1 MKQTLYTLLSL
12 FLLISC
18 QQEDILSE
26 QGKGYLQ
33 LTDLSLA
40 SPTIESVHTRA
51 VDTDLYIEI
60 LSGTEPIQSYEP
72 GQFPQEKIELEAG
85 EYTLKAYNDAYKN
98 KTANAPQY
106 YVETTFTIQA
116 EKVTYPTISVPMVNV
131 GISLATLSDELQGL
145 FNDVK
150 LSFYTTDEQ
159 IVTVLQPGE
168 TVYMNYAE
176 DITFTFTYT
185 LTATN
190 ADNETFTTEKKT
202 YGNVEGEKVEP
213 GHCYII
219 TYSLAS
225 PTQLKTI
232 VNP

>member
-1 MKQTLYTLLSL
+1 MKQILYTLLSL

-26 QGKGYLQ
+26 QEKKGYLQ
-33 LTDLSLA
+33 LTNLSLV
-40 SPTIESVHTRA
+40 SPTIESVQTRA
-51 VDTDLYIEI
+51 VDEDLYVEI
-60 LSGTEPIQSYEP
+60 TGTDVNDTYEP
-72 GQFPQEKIELEAG
+72 GTLPNKIELEAG
-85 EYTLKAYNDAYKN
+85 EYTLKAYNEAYQN

-106 YVETTFTIQA
+106 YVEETFTIEA
-116 EKVTYPTISVPMVNV
+116 EKVTYPTIAVPMVNV

-159 IVTVLQPGE
+159 TETVLQPGE
-168 TVYMNYAE
+168 TVYMDYAE
-176 DITFTFTYT
+176 DMTFTYT

-202 YGNVEGEKVEP
+202 YGNVEGEKIEP
-213 GHCYII
+213 GHCYVI

-225 PTQLKTI
+225 STQLKTT

>member
-1 MKQTLYTLLSL
+1 MKQILYTLLSL

-26 QGKGYLQ
+26 QEKKGYLQ
-33 LTDLSLA
+33 LTNLSLV
-40 SPTIESVHTRA
+40 SPTIESVQTRA
-51 VDTDLYIEI
+51 VDEDLYVEI
-60 LSGTEPIQSYEP
+60 TGTDVNDTYEP
-72 GQFPQEKIELEAG
+72 GTLPNKIELEAG
-85 EYTLKAYNDAYKN
+85 EYTLKAYNEAYQN

-106 YVETTFTIQA
+106 YVEETFAIEA
-116 EKVTYPTISVPMVNV
+116 EKVTYPTIAVPMVNV

-150 LSFYTTDEQ
+150 LSFYTTDKQTE
-159 IVTVLQPGE
+159 TVLQPGE
-168 TVYMNYAE
+168 TVYMDYAE
-176 DITFTFTYT
+176 DMTFTYT

-202 YGNVEGEKVEP
+202 YGNVEGEKIEP
-213 GHCYII
+213 GHCYVI

-225 PTQLKTI
+225 STQLKTT

>member
-26 QGKGYLQ
+26 QEKKGYLQ
-33 LTDLSLA
+33 LTNLSLV
-40 SPTIESVHTRA
+40 SPTIESVQTRA
-51 VDTDLYIEI
+51 VDEDLYVEI
-60 LSGTEPIQSYEP
+60 TGTDVNDTYEP
-72 GQFPQEKIELEAG
+72 GTLPNKIELEAG
-85 EYTLKAYNDAYKN
+85 EYTLKAYNKAYQN

-106 YVETTFTIQA
+106 YVEETFAIEA
-116 EKVTYPTISVPMVNV
+116 EKVTYPTIAVPMVNV

-150 LSFYTTDEQ
+150 LSFYTTDKQTE
-159 IVTVLQPGE
+159 TVLQPEE
-168 TVYMNYAE
+168 TVYMDYAE
-176 DITFTFTYT
+176 DMTFTYT

-202 YGNVEGEKVEP
+202 YGNVEGEKIEP
-213 GHCYII
+213 GHCYVI

-225 PTQLKTI
+225 STQLKTT

>member
-1 MKQTLYTLLSL
+1 MKRTLYILLNL

-33 LTDLSLA
+33 LTDLSLV
-40 SPTIESVHTRA
+40 SPTIESVHTRT
-51 VDTDLYIEI
+51 VDEDLYVEI
-60 LSGTEPIQSYEP
+60 IGTDVNNTYEP
-72 GQFPQEKIELEAG
+72 GTFPSKIELEAG
-85 EYTLKAYNDAYKN
+85 EYTLKAYNEAYQN
-98 KTANAPQY
+98 KTPNAPQY
-106 YVETTFTIQA
+106 YVETTFIIQA

-145 FNDVK
+145 FNDVE

-159 IVTVLQPGE
+159 TVTVLQPGE
-168 TVYMNYAE
+168 TVYMDYAE
-176 DITFTFTYT
+176 DMTFTYT

-190 ADNETFTTEKKT
+190 ADDETFTTEKKT

-213 GHCYII
+213 GHCYVI

-225 PTQLKTI
+225 PTQLKTT

>member
-26 QGKGYLQ
+26 QEKKGYLQ
-33 LTDLSLA
+33 LTNLSLV
-40 SPTIESVHTRA
+40 SPTIESVQTRA
-51 VDTDLYIEI
+51 VDEDLYVEI
-60 LSGTEPIQSYEP
+60 TGTDVNDTYEP
-72 GQFPQEKIELEAG
+72 GTLPNKIELEAG
-85 EYTLKAYNDAYKN
+85 EYTLKAYNEAYQN

-106 YVETTFTIQA
+106 YVEETFAIEA
-116 EKVTYPTISVPMVNV
+116 EKVTYPTIAVPMVNV

-159 IVTVLQPGE
+159 TETVLQAGE
-168 TVYMNYAE
+168 TVYMDYAE
-176 DITFTFTYT
+176 DMTFTYT

>member
-1 MKQTLYTLLSL
+1 MKQTLYTLLSI

-33 LTDLSLA
+33 LTDLSLV

-106 YVETTFTIQA
+106 YVETTFTIEA

-168 TVYMNYAE
+168 TVYMDYAE
-176 DITFTFTYT
+176 GITFTYT

>member
-26 QGKGYLQ
+26 QEKKGYLQ
-33 LTDLSLA
+33 LTNLSLV
-40 SPTIESVHTRA
+40 SPTIESVQTRA
-51 VDTDLYIEI
+51 VDEDLYVEI
-60 LSGTEPIQSYEP
+60 TGTDVNETYEP
-72 GQFPQEKIELEAG
+72 GTLPNKIELEAG
-85 EYTLKAYNDAYKN
+85 EYTLKAYNEAYQN

-106 YVETTFTIQA
+106 YVEETFAIEA

-145 FNDVK
+145 FNDVE

-159 IVTVLQPGE
+159 TETVLQPEE
-168 TVYMNYAE
+168 TVYMDYAE
-176 DITFTFTYT
+176 DMTLTYT

-202 YGNVEGEKVEP
+202 YGNVEGEKIEP
-213 GHCYII
+213 GHCYVI

-225 PTQLKTI
+225 STQLKTT

>member
-1 MKQTLYTLLSL
+1 MKQILYTLLSL

-26 QGKGYLQ
+26 QEKKGYLQ
-33 LTDLSLA
+33 LTNLSLV
-40 SPTIESVHTRA
+40 SPTIESVQTRA
-51 VDTDLYIEI
+51 VDEDLYVEI
-60 LSGTEPIQSYEP
+60 TGTDVNDTYEP
-72 GQFPQEKIELEAG
+72 GTLPNKIELEAG
-85 EYTLKAYNDAYKN
+85 EYTLKAYNEAYKN
-98 KTANAPQY
+98 KTNNAPQY
-106 YVETTFTIQA
+106 YVETTFIIEA

-159 IVTVLQPGE
+159 TETVLQPGE
-168 TVYMNYAE
+168 TVYMDYAE
-176 DITFTFTYT
+176 DMTFTYT

-202 YGNVEGEKVEP
+202 YGNVEGEKVES
-213 GHCYII
+213 GHCYVI

-225 PTQLKTI
+225 STQLKTT

>member
-18 QQEDILSE
+18 QQEDILSK

-51 VDTDLYIEI
+51 VDEDLYVEI
-60 LSGTEPIQSYEP
+60 IGTDNNTYEP
-72 GQFPQEKIELEAG
+72 GTFPSKIELEAG
-85 EYTLKAYNDAYKN
+85 EYTLKAYNEAYKN
-98 KTANAPQY
+98 KTANTPQY

-131 GISLATLSDELQGL
+131 GISLATLSDELQEL
-145 FNDVK
+145 FSDVK

-159 IVTVLQPGE
+159 TVTVLQPGE
-168 TVYMNYAE
+168 TVYMDYAE
-176 DITFTFTYT
+176 DMAFTYT

-190 ADNETFTTEKKT
+190 ADNETFTTEKKI
-202 YGNVEGEKVEP
+202 YGDMEGEKVKL
-213 GHCYII
+213 GHCYVIS
-219 TYSLAS
+219 YSLAS
-225 PTQLKTI
+225 PTQLKTT

>member
-1 MKQTLYTLLSL
+1 MKQTLYTLLSI

-26 QGKGYLQ
+26 QEKKGYLQ
-33 LTDLSLA
+33 LTNLSLV
-40 SPTIESVHTRA
+40 SPTIESVQTRA
-51 VDTDLYIEI
+51 VDEDLYVEI
-60 LSGTEPIQSYEP
+60 TGTDVNDTYEP
-72 GQFPQEKIELEAG
+72 GTLPNKIELEAG
-85 EYTLKAYNDAYKN
+85 EYTLKAYNEAYQN

-106 YVETTFTIQA
+106 YVEETFAIEA
-116 EKVTYPTISVPMVNV
+116 EKVTYPTIAVPMVNV

-150 LSFYTTDEQ
+150 LSFYTTDKQTE
-159 IVTVLQPGE
+159 TVLQPEE
-168 TVYMNYAE
+168 TVYMDYAE
-176 DITFTFTYT
+176 DMTLTYT

-213 GHCYII
+213 GHCYVIN
-219 TYSLAS
+219 YSLAS
-225 PTQLKTI
+225 PTQLKTT

>member
-1 MKQTLYTLLSL
+1 MKQTLYTLFSI

-26 QGKGYLQ
+26 QEKKGYLQ
-33 LTDLSLA
+33 LTDLSLI
-40 SPTIESVHTRA
+40 SPTIESVQTRA

-60 LSGTEPIQSYEP
+60 LSETEPIKNYEP

-98 KTANAPQY
+98 KTTNAPQY
-106 YVETTFTIQA
+106 YIETTFIIEA
-116 EKVTYPTISVPMVNV
+116 EKVTYPTISVPMVNI

-150 LSFYTTDEQ
+150 LSFYTTDKQTE
-159 IVTVLQPGE
+159 TVLQPGE
-168 TVYMNYAE
+168 TVYMDYAE
-176 DITFTFTYT
+176 DMTLTYT

-202 YGNVEGEKVEP
+202 YGNVEGEKIEP
-213 GHCYII
+213 GHCYVI

-225 PTQLKTI
+225 STQLKTT

>member
-1 MKQTLYTLLSL
+1 MKQILYTLLSL

-26 QGKGYLQ
+26 QEKKGYLQ
-33 LTDLSLA
+33 LTNLSLV
-40 SPTIESVHTRA
+40 SPTIESVQTRA
-51 VDTDLYIEI
+51 VDEDLYVEI
-60 LSGTEPIQSYEP
+60 TGTDVNDTYEP
-72 GQFPQEKIELEAG
+72 GTLPNKIELEAG
-85 EYTLKAYNDAYKN
+85 EYTLKAYNEAYQN

-159 IVTVLQPGE
+159 TETVLQPGE
-168 TVYMNYAE
+168 TVYMDYAE
-176 DITFTFTYT
+176 NMTFTYT

-190 ADNETFTTEKKT
+190 ADNETFTTEKKI
-202 YGNVEGEKVEP
+202 YGKVEGEKVEP
-213 GHCYII
+213 GHCYVI

-225 PTQLKTI
+225 STQLKTT

>member
-1 MKQTLYTLLSL
+1 MKQTFYILLSL

-33 LTDLSLA
+33 LTDLSLV

-51 VDTDLYIEI
+51 VDEDLYVEI
-60 LSGTEPIQSYEP
+60 IGTDVNNTYEP
-72 GQFPQEKIELEAG
+72 GTFPSKIELEAG
-85 EYTLKAYNDAYKN
+85 EYTLKAYNEAYKN
-98 KTANAPQY
+98 KTSNTPQY

-131 GISLATLSDELQGL
+131 GISLATLSDELQEL
-145 FNDVK
+145 FSDVE
-150 LSFYTTDEQ
+150 LSFYKTDEQ
-159 IVTVLQPGE
+159 TVTVLQPGE
-168 TVYMNYAE
+168 TIYMDYAE
-176 DITFTFTYT
+176 DMTFTYT

-190 ADNETFTTEKKT
+190 TDNETFTTERKT

-213 GHCYII
+213 GHCYVI

-225 PTQLKTI
+225 PTQLKTT

>member
-18 QQEDILSE
+18 QQEDILPE

-40 SPTIESVHTRA
+40 SPTIESIHTRA

-60 LSGTEPIQSYEP
+60 LLGTEPIRSYKP

-85 EYTLKAYNDAYKN
+85 EYTLKAYNEAYQN

-131 GISLATLSDELQGL
+131 GISLATLSDELQEL
-145 FNDVK
+145 FSDVE
-150 LSFYTTDEQ
+150 LSFYTTNEQ
-159 IVTVLQPGE
+159 ATTTLQPGGIA
-168 TVYMNYAE
+168 YMDYAE
-176 DITFTFTYT
+176 DMTFTYT

-190 ADNETFTTEKKT
+190 ADNETFTTEKKI
-202 YGNVEGEKVEP
+202 YGDMEGEKVKL
-213 GHCYII
+213 GHCYVIS
-219 TYSLAS
+219 YSLAS
-225 PTQLKTI
+225 PTQLKTT

>member
-1 MKQTLYTLLSL
+1 MLSL

-18 QQEDILSE
+18 QQEDILPE

-33 LTDLSLA
+33 LTDLSLV

-51 VDTDLYIEI
+51 VDEDLYVEI
-60 LSGTEPIQSYEP
+60 IGTDVNNTYEP
-72 GQFPQEKIELEAG
+72 GTFPSKIELEAG
-85 EYTLKAYNDAYKN
+85 EYTLKAYNEAYKN
-98 KTANAPQY
+98 KTSNTPQY

-116 EKVTYPTISVPMVNV
+116 EKVTYPTISVPMVNI
-131 GISLATLSDELQGL
+131 GISLATLSEELQGL
-145 FNDVK
+145 FNDVE

-159 IVTVLQPGE
+159 TVTVLQPGE
-168 TVYMNYAE
+168 TVYMDYAE
-176 DITFTFTYT
+176 DMAFTYT

-202 YGNVEGEKVEP
+202 YGNVEGEKVKP
-213 GHCYII
+213 GHCYVI

-225 PTQLKTI
+225 PIQLKTT

>member
-1 MKQTLYTLLSL
+1 MKQILYTLLSL

-26 QGKGYLQ
+26 QEKKGYLQ
-33 LTDLSLA
+33 LTNLSLV
-40 SPTIESVHTRA
+40 SPTIESVQTRA
-51 VDTDLYIEI
+51 VDEDLYVEI
-60 LSGTEPIQSYEP
+60 TGTDVNDTYEP
-72 GQFPQEKIELEAG
+72 GTLPNKIELEAG
-85 EYTLKAYNDAYKN
+85 EYTLKAYNEAYQN

-106 YVETTFTIQA
+106 YVEETFAIEA
-116 EKVTYPTISVPMVNV
+116 EKVTYPTIAVPMVNV

-159 IVTVLQPGE
+159 TETVLQAGE
-168 TVYMNYAE
+168 TVYMDYAE
-176 DITFTFTYT
+176 DMTFTYT

-202 YGNVEGEKVEP
+202 YGNVEGEKIEP
-213 GHCYII
+213 GHCYVI

-225 PTQLKTI
+225 STQLKTT

>member
-1 MKQTLYTLLSL
+1 MKQILYTLLSL

-26 QGKGYLQ
+26 QEKKGYLQ
-33 LTDLSLA
+33 LTNLSLV
-40 SPTIESVHTRA
+40 SPTIESVQTRA
-51 VDTDLYIEI
+51 VDEDLYVEI
-60 LSGTEPIQSYEP
+60 TGTDVNDTYEP
-72 GQFPQEKIELEAG
+72 GTLPNKIELEAG
-85 EYTLKAYNDAYKN
+85 EYTLKAYNEAYQN

-106 YVETTFTIQA
+106 YVEETFAIEA
-116 EKVTYPTISVPMVNV
+116 EKVTYPTIAVPMVNV

-150 LSFYTTDEQ
+150 LSFYTTDKQTE
-159 IVTVLQPGE
+159 TVLQPEE
-168 TVYMNYAE
+168 TVYMDYAE
-176 DITFTFTYT
+176 DMTLTYT

-202 YGNVEGEKVEP
+202 YGNVEGEKIEP
-213 GHCYII
+213 GHCYVI

-225 PTQLKTI
+225 STQLKTT

>member
-1 MKQTLYTLLSL
+1 MKQILYTLLSL

-26 QGKGYLQ
+26 QEKKGYLQ
-33 LTDLSLA
+33 LTNLSLV
-40 SPTIESVHTRA
+40 SPTIESVQTRA
-51 VDTDLYIEI
+51 VDEDLYVEI
-60 LSGTEPIQSYEP
+60 TGTDVNDTYEP
-72 GQFPQEKIELEAG
+72 GTLPNKIELEAG
-85 EYTLKAYNDAYKN
+85 EYTLKAYNEAYQN

-106 YVETTFTIQA
+106 YVEETFTIEA
-116 EKVTYPTISVPMVNV
+116 EKVTYPTIAVPMVNV

-159 IVTVLQPGE
+159 TETVLQPGE
-168 TVYMNYAE
+168 TVYMDYAE
-176 DITFTFTYT
+176 DMTFTYT

>member
-40 SPTIESVHTRA
+40 SPTIESLYTRA
-51 VDTDLYIEI
+51 VDEDLYVTII
-60 LSGTEPIQSYEP
+60 GTDVNNTYEP
-72 GQFPQEKIELEAG
+72 GTFPNKIELEAG

-98 KTANAPQY
+98 KTTNAPQY
-106 YVETTFTIQA
+106 YIETTFIIEA
-116 EKVTYPTISVPMVNV
+116 EKVTYPTISVPMVNI
-131 GISLATLSDELQGL
+131 GISLATLSDKLQGL

-150 LSFYTTDEQ
+150 LSFYTTDKQTE
-159 IVTVLQPGE
+159 TVLQPGE
-168 TVYMNYAE
+168 TVYMDYAE
-176 DITFTFTYT
+176 DMTLTYT

-202 YGNVEGEKVEP
+202 YGNVEGEKIEP
-213 GHCYII
+213 GHCYVI

-225 PTQLKTI
+225 STQLKTT

>member
-1 MKQTLYTLLSL
+1 MKHTLYTLLSF

-18 QQEDILSE
+18 QQEDILPE

-40 SPTIESVHTRA
+40 SPTIENVHTRA
-51 VDTDLYIEI
+51 VDEDLYVEI
-60 LSGTEPIQSYEP
+60 IGTDVNNTYEP
-72 GQFPQEKIELEAG
+72 GTFPSKIELEAG
-85 EYTLKAYNDAYKN
+85 EYTLKAYNEAYKN
-98 KTANAPQY
+98 KTSNTPQY

-145 FNDVK
+145 FNDVE
-150 LSFYTTDEQ
+150 LSFYTTNEQ
-159 IVTVLQPGE
+159 TVTVLQPGE
-168 TVYMNYAE
+168 TVYMDYAE
-176 DITFTFTYT
+176 YMTFTYT

-213 GHCYII
+213 GHCYVIN
-219 TYSLAS
+219 YSLAS
-225 PTQLKTI
+225 PTQLKTT

>member
-1 MKQTLYTLLSL
+1 MKHTLYTLLSF

-18 QQEDILSE
+18 QQEDILPE

-40 SPTIESVHTRA
+40 SPTIENVHTRA
-51 VDTDLYIEI
+51 VDEDLYVEI
-60 LSGTEPIQSYEP
+60 IGTDVNNTYEP
-72 GQFPQEKIELEAG
+72 GTFPSKIELEAG
-85 EYTLKAYNDAYKN
+85 EYTLKAYNKAYKN
-98 KTANAPQY
+98 KTSNTPQY

-145 FNDVK
+145 FNDVE

-159 IVTVLQPGE
+159 TVTVLQPGE
-168 TVYMNYAE
+168 TIYMDYAE
-176 DITFTFTYT
+176 DMTFTYT

-190 ADNETFTTEKKT
+190 ADNETFTTERKT
-202 YGNVEGEKVEP
+202 YGKVEGEKVEP
-213 GHCYII
+213 GHCYVI

-225 PTQLKTI
+225 STQLKTT

>member
-1 MKQTLYTLLSL
+1 MKRTLYILLNL

-33 LTDLSLA
+33 LTDLSLV
-40 SPTIESVHTRA
+40 SPTIESVHTRT
-51 VDTDLYIEI
+51 VDEDLYVEI
-60 LSGTEPIQSYEP
+60 SGTDVNNTYEP
-72 GQFPQEKIELEAG
+72 GTFPSKIELEAG
-85 EYTLKAYNDAYKN
+85 EYTLKAYNEAYQN
-98 KTANAPQY
+98 KTPNAPQY
-106 YVETTFTIQA
+106 YVETTFIIQA

-145 FNDVK
+145 FNDVE

-159 IVTVLQPGE
+159 TVTVLQPGE
-168 TVYMNYAE
+168 TVYMDYAE
-176 DITFTFTYT
+176 DMTFTYT

-190 ADNETFTTEKKT
+190 ADDETFTTEKKT

-213 GHCYII
+213 GHCYVI

-225 PTQLKTI
+225 PTQLKTT

>member
-1 MKQTLYTLLSL
+1 MKQTLYTLLSI

-26 QGKGYLQ
+26 QEKKGYLQ
-33 LTDLSLA
+33 LTDLSLV

-51 VDTDLYIEI
+51 VDEDLYVEI
-60 LSGTEPIQSYEP
+60 IGTDVNNTYEP
-72 GQFPQEKIELEAG
+72 GTFPSKIELKAG

-145 FNDVK
+145 FSDVA

-159 IVTVLQPGE
+159 ATTTLQPGGIA
-168 TVYMNYAE
+168 YMDYAE
-176 DITFTFTYT
+176 DMTFTYT
-185 LTATN
+185 LKATN
-190 ADNETFTTEKKT
+190 ADNETFTTEKKI
-202 YGNVEGEKVEP
+202 YGKVEGEKVEP
-213 GHCYII
+213 GHCYVIS
-219 TYSLAS
+219 YSLAS
-225 PTQLKTI
+225 PTQLKTT

>member
-1 MKQTLYTLLSL
+1 MKQILYTLLSL

-26 QGKGYLQ
+26 QEKKGYLQ
-33 LTDLSLA
+33 LTDLSLI
-40 SPTIESVHTRA
+40 SPTIESVQTRA
-51 VDTDLYIEI
+51 VDEDLYVEI
-60 LSGTEPIQSYEP
+60 TGTDVNDTYEP
-72 GQFPQEKIELEAG
+72 GTLPNKIELEAG

-106 YVETTFTIQA
+106 YVETTFTIEA

-150 LSFYTTDEQ
+150 LSFYMTDEQ

-168 TVYMNYAE
+168 TVYMDYAE
-176 DITFTFTYT
+176 DITFTYT

>member
-1 MKQTLYTLLSL
+1 MKHTLYTLLSL

-18 QQEDILSE
+18 QQEDILPE

-51 VDTDLYIEI
+51 VDEDLYVEI
-60 LSGTEPIQSYEP
+60 IGTDVNNKYEP
-72 GQFPQEKIELEAG
+72 GTFPSKIELEPG
-85 EYTLKAYNDAYKN
+85 EYTLKAYNEAYKN
-98 KTANAPQY
+98 KTSNTPQY

-145 FNDVK
+145 FNDVE
-150 LSFYTTDEQ
+150 LSFYTTYAQ
-159 IVTVLQPGE
+159 TVTVLQPGE
-168 TVYMNYAE
+168 TVYMDYAE
-176 DITFTFTYT
+176 DMTFTYT

-190 ADNETFTTEKKT
+190 ADNETFTTERKT
-202 YGNVEGEKVEP
+202 YGNVEEEKVEP
-213 GHCYII
+213 GHCYVI

-225 PTQLKTI
+225 PTQLKTT

>member
-1 MKQTLYTLLSL
+1 MKQTLYTLLSI

-26 QGKGYLQ
+26 QEKKGYLQ
-33 LTDLSLA
+33 LTDLSLV

-51 VDTDLYIEI
+51 VDEDLYVEI
-60 LSGTEPIQSYEP
+60 IGTDVNNTYEP
-72 GQFPQEKIELEAG
+72 GTFPSKIELEAG

-106 YVETTFTIQA
+106 YVETTFTIEA

-159 IVTVLQPGE
+159 TETVLQPGE
-168 TVYMNYAE
+168 TVYMDYAE
-176 DITFTFTYT
+176 AMTFTYT

-202 YGNVEGEKVEP
+202 YGNVEGEKVES
-213 GHCYII
+213 GHCYVI

>member
-1 MKQTLYTLLSL
+1 MKHTLYTLLSF

-33 LTDLSLA
+33 LTNLSLV

-51 VDTDLYIEI
+51 VDEDLYVEI
-60 LSGTEPIQSYEP
+60 IGTDVNNTYEP
-72 GQFPQEKIELEAG
+72 GTLPNKIELEAG
-85 EYTLKAYNDAYKN
+85 EYTLKAYNEAYKN

-106 YVETTFTIQA
+106 YVETTFTIEA

-131 GISLATLSDELQGL
+131 GISLATLSDELQEL
-145 FNDVK
+145 FSDVE
-150 LSFYTTDEQ
+150 LSFYTTNEQ
-159 IVTVLQPGE
+159 ATTTLQPGGIA
-168 TVYMNYAE
+168 YMDYAE
-176 DITFTFTYT
+176 DMTFTYT

-190 ADNETFTTEKKT
+190 ADNETFTTEKKI
-202 YGNVEGEKVEP
+202 YGKVEGEKVEP
-213 GHCYII
+213 GHCYVIS
-219 TYSLAS
+219 YSLAS
-225 PTQLKTI
+225 PTQLKTT

>member
-1 MKQTLYTLLSL
+1 MKHTLYTLLSF

-18 QQEDILSE
+18 QQEDILPE

-40 SPTIESVHTRA
+40 SPTIENVHTRA
-51 VDTDLYIEI
+51 VDEDLYVEI
-60 LSGTEPIQSYEP
+60 IGTDVNNTYEP
-72 GQFPQEKIELEAG
+72 GTFPSKIELEAG
-85 EYTLKAYNDAYKN
+85 EYTLKAYNEAYLN

-159 IVTVLQPGE
+159 TETVLQPGE
-168 TVYMNYAE
+168 TVYMDYAE
-176 DITFTFTYT
+176 DMTLTYT

-202 YGNVEGEKVEP
+202 YGKVEGEKVEP

>member
-26 QGKGYLQ
+26 QEKKGYLQ
-33 LTDLSLA
+33 LTNLSLV
-40 SPTIESVHTRA
+40 SPTIESVQTRA
-51 VDTDLYIEI
+51 VDEDLYVEI
-60 LSGTEPIQSYEP
+60 TGTDVNDTYEP
-72 GQFPQEKIELEAG
+72 GTLPNKIELEAG
-85 EYTLKAYNDAYKN
+85 EYTLKAYNEAYQN

-106 YVETTFTIQA
+106 YVEETFAIEA
-116 EKVTYPTISVPMVNV
+116 EKVTYPTIAVPMVNV

-150 LSFYTTDEQ
+150 LSFYTTDKQTE
-159 IVTVLQPGE
+159 TVLQPEE
-168 TVYMNYAE
+168 TVYMDYAE
-176 DITFTFTYT
+176 DMTLTYT

-202 YGNVEGEKVEP
+202 YGNVEGEKIEP
-213 GHCYII
+213 GHCYVI

-225 PTQLKTI
+225 STQLKTT

>member
-33 LTDLSLA
+33 LTNLSLV

-51 VDTDLYIEI
+51 VDEDLYVEI
-60 LSGTEPIQSYEP
+60 TGTDVNDTYEP
-72 GQFPQEKIELEAG
+72 GTLPNKIELEAG
-85 EYTLKAYNDAYKN
+85 EYTLKAYNEAYQN

-106 YVETTFTIQA
+106 YVEETFTIEA
-116 EKVTYPTISVPMVNV
+116 EKVTYPTIAVPMVNV

-159 IVTVLQPGE
+159 TETVLQPGE
-168 TVYMNYAE
+168 TVYMDYAE
-176 DITFTFTYT
+176 AMTFTYT

-202 YGNVEGEKVEP
+202 YGNVEGEKVES
-213 GHCYII
+213 GHCYVI

-225 PTQLKTI
+225 STQLKTT

>member
-1 MKQTLYTLLSL
+1 MKQILYTLLSL

-26 QGKGYLQ
+26 QEKKGYLQ
-33 LTDLSLA
+33 LTDLSLV
-40 SPTIESVHTRA
+40 SPTIESVQTRA

-60 LSGTEPIQSYEP
+60 LSGTEPIQNYEP

-85 EYTLKAYNDAYKN
+85 EYTLKAYNEAYQN

-106 YVETTFTIQA
+106 YVETTFIIEA
-116 EKVTYPTISVPMVNV
+116 EKVTYPTISVPMVNI

-145 FNDVK
+145 FNNVE

-159 IVTVLQPGE
+159 TVTVLQPGE
-168 TVYMNYAE
+168 TVYMDYAE
-176 DITFTFTYT
+176 DMTFTYT

-190 ADNETFTTEKKT
+190 ADEETFTTEEKT
-202 YGNVEGEKVEP
+202 YGNVEGEKIEP
-213 GHCYII
+213 GHCYVI

-225 PTQLKTI
+225 STQLKTT

>member
-1 MKQTLYTLLSL
+1 MKQILYTLLSL

-26 QGKGYLQ
+26 QEKKGYLQ
-33 LTDLSLA
+33 LTNLSLV
-40 SPTIESVHTRA
+40 SPTIESVQTRA
-51 VDTDLYIEI
+51 VDEDLYVEI
-60 LSGTEPIQSYEP
+60 TGTDVNDTYEP
-72 GQFPQEKIELEAG
+72 GTLPNKIELEAG
-85 EYTLKAYNDAYKN
+85 EYALKAYNEAYQN

-106 YVETTFTIQA
+106 YVEETFAIEA
-116 EKVTYPTISVPMVNV
+116 EKVTYPTIAVPMVNV

-150 LSFYTTDEQ
+150 LSFYTTDKQTE
-159 IVTVLQPGE
+159 TVLQPGE
-168 TVYMNYAE
+168 TVYMDYAE
-176 DITFTFTYT
+176 DMTFTYT

-202 YGNVEGEKVEP
+202 YGNEEGEKIEP
-213 GHCYII
+213 GHCYVI

-225 PTQLKTI
+225 STQLKTTA
-232 VNP
+232 NP